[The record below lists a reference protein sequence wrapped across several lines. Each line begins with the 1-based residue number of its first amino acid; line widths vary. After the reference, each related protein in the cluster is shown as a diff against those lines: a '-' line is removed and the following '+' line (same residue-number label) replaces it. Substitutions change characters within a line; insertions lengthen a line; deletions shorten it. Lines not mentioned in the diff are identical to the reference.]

1 MIKKKLTRSDYFIIA
16 ANLIPVYG
24 VLFEGWRA
32 KEVFLVYCLETII
45 VGIFNLIKMGIVTSI
60 RKTDTWYNGPSRT
73 QQSGL
78 LFMFFFLVHYGLFVA
93 VQMGLFFGV
102 SGMAQGSS
110 INVFSFFY
118 KWPQLLNNEA
128 YIMLGAF
135 IISYGF
141 SMVYNFILSGQYRSV
156 TLMHLMFQPYIR
168 IFIQQITVI
177 LGSMF
182 LSFGAGTPFIIIFA
196 LIKIFFEVFV
206 DYDGILNKQ
215 MNELKSESKEN
226 VT

>member
-1 MIKKKLTRSDYFIIA
+1 MIKKKLSRSDYFIIA

-24 VLFEGWRA
+24 VLFEGWSA

-73 QQSGL
+73 QQPGL

-93 VQMGLFFGV
+93 VQMGLFLGV
-102 SGMAQGSS
+102 SGMAQNSS

-118 KWPQLLNNEA
+118 KWPQLLSKGA

-135 IISYGF
+135 IISYCFG
-141 SMVYNFILSGQYRSV
+141 MVYNFILSGQYRSV
-156 TLMHLMFQPYIR
+156 TLMHLMFQPYMR

-177 LGSMF
+177 IGSMF
-182 LSFGAGTPFIIIFA
+182 LIFGAGKVFIIIFA
-196 LIKIFFEVFV
+196 LVKIFFEVYI
-206 DYDGILNKQ
+206 DYDRILNKQ
-215 MNELKSESKEN
+215 MSNLKKESTKEII
-226 VT
+226 

>member
-1 MIKKKLTRSDYFIIA
+1 MIKKKLSRSDYFIIA

-24 VLFEGWRA
+24 VLFEGWSA

-60 RKTDTWYNGPSRT
+60 RKTDTWYNGPNRSK
-73 QQSGL
+73 QHGL
-78 LFMFFFLVHYGLFVA
+78 LFMFFFLMHYGLFVV
-93 VQMGLFFGV
+93 VQMGIFFGV

-118 KWPQLLNNEA
+118 KWPQLLSKEA

-156 TLMHLMFQPYIR
+156 TLMYLMFQPYMR

-177 LGSMF
+177 IGSMF
-182 LSFGAGTPFIIIFA
+182 LIFGAGKVFIIIFA
-196 LIKIFFEVFV
+196 LVKIFFEVYI
-206 DYDGILNKQ
+206 DYDRILNKQ
-215 MNELKSESKEN
+215 MSNLKKESTKEII
-226 VT
+226 